1 MRPLNLTMSA
11 FGPYAGRTTV
21 DFSVLGTSGLYLITG
36 DTGAGKTTIFDAIT
50 YALYG
55 EASGESRESSMLRSK
70 YAAPETPTFVE
81 LTFLNGGKTY
91 TVRRNP
97 EYTRPKTRG
106 TGTTVQKADAEL
118 TMPDGRIITKARDV
132 TAAMTDIVGVDREQF
147 ARIAMIAQGEFR
159 KLLLAQTDERK
170 AIFRQIFH
178 TGQYQALQ
186 NRLKEE
192 AAALDRQCG
201 ELEAGLRQAAG
212 SIRCDAPETLPDALD
227 TDALLAALDTL
238 LHADEAALTQAQA
251 EHAETETQ
259 REQVLSDLGKAEA
272 LEAARGKLAEAE
284 SAWTEA
290 QAEMKAAQA
299 ALDTATASQPE
310 IQSRRQGITRLE
322 DALRRYEQLDT
333 LRAQAE
339 AERKRLAQKR
349 SDLDA
354 ARARTDAAAKALETA
369 RGKLSGQPKLAVAA
383 AQAGHAQDAAAQ
395 RCTQLAALETQRQ
408 QCAELETALTAA
420 QAEYQKAAEAAQAA
434 LAHYGAQNRAYL
446 DAQAGILA
454 RTLVPGQPCP
464 VCGATEHPCPA
475 AAPEQV
481 PDAAALKR
489 ALSDS
494 DRAQKT
500 AAERSAQAAGLRGPL
515 DPDTLAET
523 LPALRAAAARDAEA
537 LAAQHTAQQ
546 QALSALQALEAGLPA
561 QEEALRR
568 QQADIQ
574 ERAQELS
581 ARAARCAELDAET
594 ERRAQELPHEN
605 RAAAQRALVET
616 RTQCEAL
623 QQALDTARERS
634 SAAQSVLA
642 ALTGKRDA
650 LRAQIQ
656 AAPPADIAALRTR
669 RDALTVRAEQ
679 LQRQISTCDARLE
692 QNRAARTAIDT
703 RRQQHAA
710 VRARWQWVHALAATA
725 NGAVPGKEKIM
736 LETYIQTAYF
746 DRILGR
752 ANTRLLIMSGGQYEL
767 RRCAR
772 AGDNRSQ
779 TGLELEVID
788 HYNGTARSVK
798 TLSGGE
804 TFAASLS
811 LALGLSDEVQATAG
825 GVQLEAMF
833 VDEGFGSLDSE
844 ALQQALAALVGVS
857 GGSRIVGIISHVA
870 ELKDRIDR
878 QIIVTKDRSGGSR
891 VQVQA

>member
-500 AAERSAQAAGLRGPL
+500 AAERSAQAAGLRGQLDAVRGALAQSCRALTPPL

-537 LAAQHTAQQ
+537 LAAQHTAQ
-546 QALSALQALEAGLPA
+546 
-561 QEEALRR
+561 
-568 QQADIQ
+568 
-574 ERAQELS
+574 
-581 ARAARCAELDAET
+581 
-594 ERRAQELPHEN
+594 
-605 RAAAQRALVET
+605 
-616 RTQCEAL
+616 

>member
-11 FGPYAGRTTV
+11 FGPYAGQTTV

-106 TGTTVQKADAEL
+106 AGTTVQKADAEL
-118 TMPDGRIITKARDV
+118 TLPDGRIITKARDV
-132 TAAMTDIVGVDREQF
+132 TAAVTDIVGVDREQF

-395 RCTQLAALETQRQ
+395 RCAQLAALETQRQ

-434 LAHYGAQNRAYL
+434 
-446 DAQAGILA
+446 
-454 RTLVPGQPCP
+454 
-464 VCGATEHPCPA
+464 
-475 AAPEQV
+475 
-481 PDAAALKR
+481 
-489 ALSDS
+489 
-494 DRAQKT
+494 
-500 AAERSAQAAGLRGPL
+500 GLRGQLDAVRGALSQSCRALTPPL

-581 ARAARCAELDAET
+581 ARAARCAELDAEA

-752 ANTRLLIMSGGQYEL
+752 ANMRLLIMSGGQYEL